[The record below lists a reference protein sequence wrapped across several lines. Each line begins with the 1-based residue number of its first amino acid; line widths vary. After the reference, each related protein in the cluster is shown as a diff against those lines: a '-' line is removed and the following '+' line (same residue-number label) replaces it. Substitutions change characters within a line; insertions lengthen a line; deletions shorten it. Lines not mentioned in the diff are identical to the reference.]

1 MMVPE
6 ILGEEGLLGL
16 GLFCLALWMS
26 IRTTRSAY
34 RLAKEDPVQRGILA
48 TLAASFTF
56 AFILSFKQGSLV
68 GFSAEM
74 FSFAILIERQARL
87 LVSAER
93 VQVGKE
99 TIEPQSK
106 PVIVLKA
113 SPDVLLTLLST
124 PGVPPFGPAK

>member
-1 MMVPE
+1 M
-6 ILGEEGLLGL
+6 GL
-16 GLFCLALWMS
+16 GIFCSAIWMF
-26 IRTTRSAY
+26 IRTTQSAY
-34 RLAKEDPVQRGILA
+34 RLAKDDPVQRGILA

-87 LVSAER
+87 LISAECVR
-93 VQVGKE
+93 VGKE

-106 PVIVLKA
+106 PVIVSKV
-113 SPDVLLTLLST
+113 SPDGLLNLLST
-124 PGVPPFGPAK
+124 PGVPPFGPVK